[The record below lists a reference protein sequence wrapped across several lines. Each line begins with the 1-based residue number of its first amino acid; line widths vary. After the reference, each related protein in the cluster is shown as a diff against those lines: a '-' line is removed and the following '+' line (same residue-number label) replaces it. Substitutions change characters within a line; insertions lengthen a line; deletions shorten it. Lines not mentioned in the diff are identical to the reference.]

1 MKYLLSLIFI
11 IYFNYLNAQILN
23 IESFRLEKD
32 TSNIFLGSV
41 SFGYSSK
48 KQISN
53 VSQFST
59 NCNAAY
65 LTKLHSIMI
74 ISNLTFVKAL
84 NQNVV
89 NQGYAHFRINFYRKK
104 LLSFEQFSQLQYDNG
119 RGLANRYLTGLCIRY
134 RIHSSQPWN
143 LSVNTGFIFEHE
155 DWVYLKDKNSSNYI
169 KSSSNLSYKIKINPF
184 VSFYSTIYYQALPE
198 KIFGF
203 YRFISDSCI
212 QIKMS
217 NKLNFIT
224 HYIVQYDNSPI
235 IQVPNFTYS
244 FISSIQYNF

>member
-1 MKYLLSLIFI
+1 MKYLLILIIVFSS
-11 IYFNYLNAQILN
+11 FCSNAQILN

-65 LTKLHSIMI
+65 LTNKHSYMI
-74 ISNLTFVKAL
+74 ISNLTSVKAL

-89 NQGYAHFRINFYRKK
+89 NQGYAHFRINFLRKNRVS
-104 LLSFEQFSQLQYDNG
+104 LEQFNQVQYDKG
-119 RGLANRYLTGLCIRY
+119 RGLLDRYLTGICLRY

-143 LSVNTGFIFEHE
+143 LSVNTGIIYEHE
-155 DWVYLKDKNSSNYI
+155 DWMYLQETAYRDYI
-169 KSSSNLSYKIKINPF
+169 KSSSNVSYKIKINQF
-184 VSFYSTIYYQALPE
+184 VSFYSTMYYQALPDD
-198 KIFGF
+198 FF
-203 YRFISDSCI
+203 NFFRFISDSCV

-217 NKLNFIT
+217 TKLNFMT
-224 HYIVQYDNSPI
+224 QYTAQYDNAPI
-235 IQVPNFTYS
+235 IKVPNLTYS